1 MALLPNNPNNREG
14 KTMAHTKDLVLAEET
29 TALQVFTAAGG
40 LDPIVQEAVDHV
52 AGFKHDL
59 STGAG
64 RKRTASLAAK
74 VAKLKVRL
82 DDMGKEVIADA
93 KAKVKLVDSSRKAMR
108 DELDDLK
115 IEARKPLTDWEE
127 EAERIKEEAVKR
139 LAAERLAT
147 EIEAGHEMAL
157 LMNEK
162 VDREAEEAAAE
173 AERQRLAEADRVA
186 QDQAE
191 REERLKREAAE
202 GARIEAEQKAKAE
215 RDRIEQERLGALR
228 REQEA
233 NERVMQAE
241 RDKVAA
247 EQRANDQAAEAERQR
262 IAAEERAKAQE
273 QESILAVARAKE
285 EAQLEAERAE
295 TRRKESE
302 ERARQQ
308 EIQRQQD
315 EKDRIQR
322 EQEQREADTKHKGA
336 INRQAVAELMEWAGL
351 TEDQAKATVKAMA
364 NRKISSVTINY

>member
-1 MALLPNNPNNREG
+1 
-14 KTMAHTKDLVLAEET
+14 MAHTKDLVLAEET

-93 KAKVKLVDSSRKAMR
+93 KAKVKLVDASRKGMR
-108 DELDDLK
+108 DELDELK
-115 IEARKPLTDWEE
+115 VQARKPLTDWEE

-139 LAAERLAT
+139 LAAERLAA

-162 VDREAEEAAAE
+162 VDREAAEALAE
-173 AERQRLAEADRVA
+173 AERQRQAEADRAA
-186 QDQAE
+186 QEQAE
-191 REERLKREAAE
+191 REERLQQEAADN
-202 GARIEAEQKAKAE
+202 ARIEAEQKAQAE
-215 RDRIEQERLGALR
+215 RDRMEQEKQDAFR

-233 NERVMQAE
+233 KDRAEQAE
-241 RDKVAA
+241 RDKVVA
-247 EQRANDQAAEAERQR
+247 EQWARDQAAEAERQR
-262 IAAEERAKAQE
+262 IAAEERTIRLQKEKIEAEAQ
-273 QESILAVARAKE
+273 AKE
-285 EAQLEAERAE
+285 NARIQAEQAE
-295 TRRKESE
+295 VNRKKAEEQAEINRKASE
-302 ERARQQ
+302 ERARQE

-351 TEDQAKATVKAMA
+351 TEAQAKASVKAIA
-364 NRKISSVTINY
+364 KSQISSVKIHY